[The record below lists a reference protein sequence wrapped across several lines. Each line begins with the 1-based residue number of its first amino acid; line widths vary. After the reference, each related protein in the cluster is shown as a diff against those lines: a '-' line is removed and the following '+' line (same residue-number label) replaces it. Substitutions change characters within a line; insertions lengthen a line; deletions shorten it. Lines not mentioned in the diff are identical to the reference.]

1 MRLFKR
7 KVLVVDEDERVELL
21 RLVRKRL
28 DAMPPPPPYDISST
42 VVHHRRLHR
51 LKDKLER

>member
-7 KVLVVDEDERVELL
+7 KLLLVSEDERIELL

-28 DAMPPPPPYDISST
+28 DEMPPPPPYDISST
-42 VVHHRRLHR
+42 VVHHGRLHE